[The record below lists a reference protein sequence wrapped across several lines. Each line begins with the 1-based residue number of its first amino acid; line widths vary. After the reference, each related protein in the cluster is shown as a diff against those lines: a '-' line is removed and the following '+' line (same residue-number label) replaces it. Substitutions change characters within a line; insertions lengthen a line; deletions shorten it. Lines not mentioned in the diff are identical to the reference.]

1 MKFVEAACSNF
12 KFREDYDFQNYAII
26 NVCRDGLNYS
36 IETNMTVEEKTFV
49 EQIRTR
55 IANAS
60 SHTISAV
67 QCAAAITAYSRN
79 KVYKQLQKKQEHLFY
94 TDTDSFFYSSEIDP
108 KDVSSSILGKWKEE
122 DSLTFASENVCNNK
136 KIIKMDQIDLK
147 CKGTAR
153 RYQFYA

>member
-26 NVCRDGLNYS
+26 NVCRDGLNDS

-79 KVYKQLQKKQEHLFY
+79 KVYKQLQNKNI
-94 TDTDSFFYSSEIDP
+94 FFIRIPIASSSEIDQTC
-108 KDVSSSILGKWKEE
+108 LA
-122 DSLTFASENVCNNK
+122 LF
-136 KIIKMDQIDLK
+136 
-147 CKGTAR
+147 
-153 RYQFYA
+153 